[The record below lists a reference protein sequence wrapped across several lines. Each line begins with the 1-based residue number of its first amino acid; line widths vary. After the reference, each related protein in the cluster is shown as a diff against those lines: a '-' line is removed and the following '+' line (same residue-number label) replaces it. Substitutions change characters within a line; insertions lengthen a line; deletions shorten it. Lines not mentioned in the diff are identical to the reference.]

1 MNKLISGIGQDNFKR
16 LFDDEPG
23 DLFEILKNKLFSLI
37 TCEYDGYDEILRLDS
52 SFKSL
57 IEEIYSQ
64 EIKNENKQIEIDIL
78 EDYFLLIRKITI
90 DFDIDRGFHSCINNH
105 FWFKREVFNYIAYN
119 IKMINCNFHIFN
131 FKSDLNN
138 IYNLINSDIY
148 INYKS
153 KVKIYIDDM
162 SITLPTLLYFTDNFY
177 YEYIIIEFFEKLF
190 ENIKKK
196 KIL

>member
-78 EDYFLLIRKITI
+78 EDYFLLIRKITN
-90 DFDIDRGFHSCINNH
+90 DFDIDRGFHSCI
-105 FWFKREVFNYIAYN
+105 I
-119 IKMINCNFHIFN
+119 
-131 FKSDLNN
+131 
-138 IYNLINSDIY
+138 
-148 INYKS
+148 
-153 KVKIYIDDM
+153 
-162 SITLPTLLYFTDNFY
+162 TLLYD
-177 YEYIIIEFFEKLF
+177 K
-190 ENIKKK
+190 
-196 KIL
+196 